1 MVRGRQRRVV
11 EEGDVMTSTLIAEE
25 LRTTDRCDRCGAQAY
40 VRVVLLS
47 GAELY
52 FCAHHGREHEAKLRE
67 IDATIHDE
75 TRRLVDT
82 PGTAAPDER

>member
-1 MVRGRQRRVV
+1 
-11 EEGDVMTSTLIAEE
+11 
-25 LRTTDRCDRCGAQAY
+25 
-40 VRVVLLS
+40 VVLLS

-75 TRRLVDT
+75 TRRLADT